1 MGEWKKTQCNMCA
14 VSCGLEL
21 EVENNKIISVRPDK
35 DSPKSKNYCCRKGR
49 AVKYYQDNA
58 ERLDYPL
65 KRVGDEFVR
74 ISWEQAYSEIGA
86 KAKEILDK
94 YGPRTF
100 AIVGGG
106 LPSAQGEGPVALTL
120 EERNR
125 YAILL

>member
-1 MGEWKKTQCNMCA
+1 MCA
-14 VSCGLEL
+14 VSCGLEV
-21 EVENNKIISVRPDK
+21 ETENNKIISVRPDK

-49 AVKYYQDNA
+49 AIKYYQDNA

-86 KAKEILDK
+86 KAKELLDK

-100 AIVGGG
+100 ALAGCG
-106 LPSAQGEGPVALTL
+106 LASTQGEAPVAITL
-120 EERNR
+120 MK
-125 YAILL
+125 AIGSQY